1 MAMETTPLE
10 AFPHLLKK
18 ITAMWGTW
26 ELDVFIHNLILDS
39 RGGSRAGFPMDAAA
53 DLMFLA
59 QCNKMVRALDL
70 AKKLSIRLDEAYRNV
85 EAGDQAREGGDLWID
100 PMSGGGDT
108 ARDLRLAKR
117 PVETAVRKAE
127 TGGGLLSLVGQLILF
142 LIRSKIL
149 PAAIILILIGKFA
162 RKFI

>member
-1 MAMETTPLE
+1 METTPLE

-18 ITAMWGTW
+18 ISAMWGTW

-39 RGGSRAGFPMDAAA
+39 REGSRAGFPMDAAA

-70 AKKLSIRLDEAYRNV
+70 AKKLSLKLDEAYRNI
-85 EAGDQAREGGDLWID
+85 EAGDHAREGGGLWID
-100 PMSGGGDT
+100 PISGGDA
-108 ARDLRLAKR
+108 ARDPGPAKR
-117 PVETAVRKAE
+117 PVEKTVRQAE
-127 TGGGLLSLVGQLILF
+127 TGGGLISLVGQLMLF